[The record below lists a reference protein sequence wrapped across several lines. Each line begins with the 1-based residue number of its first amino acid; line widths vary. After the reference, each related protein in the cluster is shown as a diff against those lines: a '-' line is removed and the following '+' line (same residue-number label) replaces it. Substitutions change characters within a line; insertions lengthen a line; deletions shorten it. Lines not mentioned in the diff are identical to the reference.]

1 MKSENLPQGEANSGL
16 DQCIENLRFV
26 QATEL
31 VRSGKYSE
39 AEAMLSPKG
48 QAPDTARELD
58 LLARIN
64 AHQER
69 FDDAVRYW
77 QAALKKDPGNSTYKN
92 CLEQLSDIQSGKGL
106 PDGERSSI
114 LRVGIG
120 ACVIL
125 LIIGLLYWS
134 QRMAT
139 TPVKVTL
146 IEEKP
151 AQATPNTQ
159 STTAVSQAATIS
171 EAATE
176 NQRVEQTLEQ
186 IQQTQKDQNQ
196 LLVSQIATIQ
206 TNQVVLLDGQTA
218 ARSQITVLGE
228 SIVELKRQQAET
240 QHTTELTRSELA
252 TLTTARP
259 LATSTAEITAAHL
272 PNPTDFNPGTPG
284 VNITT
289 QSNHWLISFNPGLF
303 DRDEHFKIGARARLK
318 SVAKA
323 LVRTQAKFNVRII
336 GIAEDEPS
344 TWPWSIAQTYEELGF
359 LRAKSVLLYLRGL
372 EILPSDK
379 LSAVSGA
386 ANQRSFTSPNINNR
400 SVVLEI
406 APD

>member
-1 MKSENLPQGEANSGL
+1 MNSERPPQRGNVPEL
-16 DQCIENLRFV
+16 DQCIEKLRFV

-31 VRSGKYSE
+31 VRSGKYLE

-48 QAPDTARELD
+48 QVPETACELD
-58 LLARIN
+58 LLARIY

-69 FDDAVRYW
+69 FEDAARYW
-77 QAALKKDPGNSTYKN
+77 QAALKKDSGNSTYKN

-106 PDGERSSI
+106 PEGEHSTI
-114 LRVGIG
+114 FRVGIG
-120 ACVIL
+120 ACLIL

-159 STTAVSQAATIS
+159 STTAVSEAATIKDV
-171 EAATE
+171 ATE

-196 LLVSQIATIQ
+196 LLVTQIATIQ
-206 TNQVVLLDGQTA
+206 TNQVVLLDAQTA

-228 SIVELKRQQAET
+228 SIFELKRQQAET
-240 QHTTELTRSELA
+240 QNAIELTRSELE

-259 LATSTAEITAAHL
+259 SATSTAEIAAARL
-272 PNPTDFNPGTPG
+272 PNPADFNPGTPG

-303 DRDEHFKIGARARLK
+303 DRDEHFKIGARARLTF
-318 SVAKA
+318 VAKA
-323 LVRTQAKFNVRII
+323 LVQTQAKFNVRII
-336 GIAEDEPS
+336 GIAEDEPP
-344 TWPWSIAQTYEELGF
+344 TWPWSSAKTYEEVGL

-372 EILPSDK
+372 EIFPSDK

-386 ANQRSFTSPNINNR
+386 ATQRSFTSPNINNR

>member
-1 MKSENLPQGEANSGL
+1 MNSESPPQRGDVTGI

-31 VRSGKYSE
+31 VRSGKYLE
-39 AEAMLSPKG
+39 AEAILSPKG
-48 QAPDTARELD
+48 QIPETARELD

-69 FDDAVRYW
+69 FKDAARYW
-77 QAALKKDPGNSTYKN
+77 QAALKKNPGNASYKN
-92 CLEQLSDIQSGKGL
+92 CLEQLSDIQSGNGL
-106 PDGERSSI
+106 PNGERSTI

-186 IQQTQKDQNQ
+186 IQQTQKNQNQ

>member
-16 DQCIENLRFV
+16 DRCIENLRFV

-31 VRSGKYSE
+31 VRSEKYSE
-39 AEAMLSPKG
+39 AEAMLSPNG

-77 QAALKKDPGNSTYKN
+77 QAALKKDPGNSNYKN
-92 CLEQLSDIQSGKGL
+92 CLEQLSGIQAGNGL
-106 PDGERSSI
+106 PDGERRSI

-139 TPVKVTL
+139 TPVRVTL

-151 AQATPNTQ
+151 AQATPSTQ
-159 STTAVSQAATIS
+159 SKTAVSQAATIS

-218 ARSQITVLGE
+218 ARSQITVIGE
-228 SIVELKRQQAET
+228 SIIELKRQQAET
-240 QHTTELTRSELA
+240 QHATELIRSELA
-252 TLTTARP
+252 TLTAARP
-259 LATSTAEITAAHL
+259 SASFTAEIAAARL
-272 PNPTDFNPGTPG
+272 PNPTGFNPGTPG
-284 VNITT
+284 VNVTS
-289 QSNHWLISFNPGLF
+289 QGNHWLISFNPGLF
-303 DRDEHFKIGARARLK
+303 DRDEHFKIGAKARLK

-323 LVRTQAKFNVRII
+323 LVQTQAKFNVRII
-336 GIAEDEPS
+336 GIAEDEPP
-344 TWPWSIAQTYEELGF
+344 TWPWSSAQTHEKLGF

-372 EILPSDK
+372 EIFPSDK
-379 LSAVSGA
+379 LSSVSGA
-386 ANQRSFTSPNINNR
+386 ASQRSFPTPNINNR

-406 APD
+406 VPD